1 MKVVYQEC
9 LNQHKSKR
17 SGEWYMAMTICMM
30 PKSVENIKRTNRE
43 AYSSLFSL
51 LTLSLRWQMCC
62 ARHFESRIVMTL
74 RSGKW
79 EIKWTSICE
88 FREHD
93 KNVQVLFMIHVTCVW
108 LFQSLSFS
116 LFFYSI
122 DDLEFTEHD
131 SNFISLFTITNSPFF
146 KLPYQPN
153 FLNQSKAHVN

>member
-1 MKVVYQEC
+1 MIHGDDDMHDAEKCRKYQK
-9 LNQHKSKR
+9 NKSR
-17 SGEWYMAMTICMM
+17 GIFFTFF
-30 PKSVENIKRTNRE
+30 P
-43 AYSSLFSL
+43 SS
-51 LTLSLRWQMCC
+51 LSLRWQMCC

-116 LFFYSI
+116 FSILSMIWSSLNMILILFLYSPSR
-122 DDLEFTEHD
+122 TSH
-131 SNFISLFTITNSPFF
+131 
-146 KLPYQPN
+146 
-153 FLNQSKAHVN
+153 FLSYLINLIFSINQKRT